1 MKCFQIMNN
10 EVLIINDKKQ
20 YADTPENFVTDGGS
34 LGVITAYT
42 QSKILR
48 ACDGTHNHSVLSE
61 SEPVEVTP
69 ETVIYD
75 DVQKCCVINGVW
87 YQYPNEALEAY
98 IAKLDAYIAAK
109 AKREYVP
116 PTFEEL
122 KQKALN
128 YQYQLYE
135 AQKHAIAWIDDGSGF
150 GFDTAPE
157 DQNNWQVALT
167 LIEDGVT
174 MYKVYTDK
182 NDLSKKPFTQVTE
195 AQMMLAGRK
204 AKAQQYAAYGN
215 FEKIKAEIENCK
227 TESDLK
233 PYLPAESA

>member
-20 YADTPENFVTDGGS
+20 YADTLGNYAKDGGS
-34 LGVITAYT
+34 LEAITAYT
-42 QSKILR
+42 LAEK
-48 ACDGTHNHSVLSE
+48 AET
-61 SEPVEVTP
+61 VEVMP

-75 DVQKCCVINGVW
+75 DVQKCCVINNVW
-87 YQYPNEALEAY
+87 YQYPNEALESY
-98 IAKLDAYIAAK
+98 IAELDTYITAK
-109 AKREYVP
+109 EEREYVP

-150 GFDTAPE
+150 GFDTALE

-167 LIEDGVT
+167 LIENGVT

-195 AQMMLAGRK
+195 EQMMLAGKK
-204 AKAQQYAAYGN
+204 AKAQQIAAYAG
-215 FEKIKAEIENCK
+215 FEEIKTKIENCK
-227 TESDLK
+227 AESDLK

>member
-34 LGVITAYT
+34 LAAITAYALEEDS
-42 QSKILR
+42 QAI
-48 ACDGTHNHSVLSE
+48 
-61 SEPVEVTP
+61 EVTP

-75 DVQKCCVINGVW
+75 DVQKCCVINNVW
-87 YQYPNEALEAY
+87 YQYPNPALEAY
-98 IAKLDAYIAAK
+98 IAALDDYIAAK
-109 AKREYVP
+109 EKREYVP

-122 KQKALN
+122 KQQALN

-167 LIEDGVT
+167 LIENGVT

-182 NDLSKKPFTQVTE
+182 NDLSKKSFTQVTE
-195 AQMMLAGRK
+195 EQMMLAGKK
-204 AKAQQYAAYGN
+204 AKAQQIAAYSG
-215 FEKIKAEIENCK
+215 FEVIKAKIENCK
-227 TESDLK
+227 NESDLK
-233 PYLPAESA
+233 PYLPVETA

>member
-20 YADTPENFVTDGGS
+20 YADTPENFIKDGGS
-34 LGVITAYT
+34 LDVIDVFTAEG
-42 QSKILR
+42 QAL
-48 ACDGTHNHSVLSE
+48 
-61 SEPVEVTP
+61 EVTP

-75 DVQKCCVINGVW
+75 DVQKCCVINNVW

-98 IAKLDAYIAAK
+98 IAALDNYIAAK
-109 AKREYVP
+109 EAREYVP

-135 AQKHAIAWIDDGSGF
+135 AQKHAIAWIDDGSGY
-150 GFDTAPE
+150 GFDTGAE

-167 LIEDGVT
+167 LMTDDVT

-182 NDLSKKPFTQVTE
+182 NDLSKKSFTQVTR
-195 AQMMLAGRK
+195 AQMMLAGKK
-204 AKAQQYAAYGN
+204 AKAQQYAAYGG
-215 FEKIKAEIENCK
+215 FEKI
-227 TESDLK
+227 
-233 PYLPAESA
+233 